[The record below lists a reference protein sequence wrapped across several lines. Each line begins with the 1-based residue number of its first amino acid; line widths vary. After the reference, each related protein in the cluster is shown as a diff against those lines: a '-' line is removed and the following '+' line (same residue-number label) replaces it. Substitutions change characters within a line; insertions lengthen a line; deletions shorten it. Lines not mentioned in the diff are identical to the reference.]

1 MESVDRA
8 SNPGTLVA
16 EPPPQT
22 RWLLPLVFLGGVAYA
37 WYLWIQA
44 AQGERVRL
52 EDWLFPGIAI
62 LCGPLWLFNGNRRIV
77 MNHARIAEYRGRRML
92 RQYSLR
98 EITAVRPE
106 YSGLKV
112 IFADGRTIGIPNA
125 WAGASDIRH
134 YLQTVV
140 DVRVAA
146 APPMDDW
153 LPLNYLTFPS
163 RCVSCG
169 SDAVVEHRI
178 FAGTN
183 YTLPNV
189 HVTRGWQIPVPVC
202 RRCSQHR
209 KAMGAVAAIL
219 MFGGAIGLVVAA
231 IWASQRFPG
240 IHAGPI
246 DSLGVLFLIA
256 FTMFFVMTHMAR
268 NQVPRWLDQRLLG
281 IAAMRLGKDRT
292 TVRLWFR
299 DRQMEIE
306 VRTLT
311 AERRA
316 QEMSSAAGMLRAV

>member
-1 MESVDRA
+1 MEAVTAD

-16 EPPPQT
+16 EAPPQT

-44 AQGERVRL
+44 AQGSRVRL
-52 EDWLFPGIAI
+52 DDWFLPGIAI
-62 LCGPLWLFNGNRRIV
+62 LCGPLWLWNGSRRIV
-77 MNHARIAEYRGRRML
+77 MNHARIAEYRGRKL
-92 RQYSLR
+92 VRQYPLR
-98 EITAVRPE
+98 EITALRPE
-106 YSGLKV
+106 FNGLKV
-112 IFADGRTIGIPNA
+112 VFADGRTIGIPNA
-125 WAGASDIRH
+125 WTGSSDIRH
-134 YLQTVV
+134 HLQTVV
-140 DVRVAA
+140 DVRAAA

-169 SDAVVEHRI
+169 SGEVVEHRI

-202 RRCSQHR
+202 RRCSRHR
-209 KAMGAVAAIL
+209 KAMGAIAAVL

-256 FTMFFVMTHMAR
+256 FTMFLVMTHMAR

-281 IAAMRLGKDRT
+281 VAAMRLGKDRT

-316 QEMSSAAGMLRAV
+316 QEMSNTAGMLRAM